1 MEYKIEKFISEL
13 VEVTEV
19 EGTTERIKGEGSEY
33 GNFTKDSFIGALEC
47 LFGGEHDERIED
59 SLGLCN
65 PYLMSSYMA
74 RLIVANELTEC
85 EPSKLLNAIVDK
97 MAEFGVD
104 VSEALQTKCR
114 ASLAE
119 VAKLQ
124 KYNKRLA
131 YKNAFFDRERLGLH

>member
-1 MEYKIEKFISEL
+1 MENRINKFISEL
-13 VEVTEV
+13 VDIMEV
-19 EGTTERIKGEGSEY
+19 EGTMERIKGEGCEY
-33 GNFTKDSFIGALEC
+33 GNFTKDFFIGALEC
-47 LFGGEHDERIED
+47 LFGGEHDIRIED

-65 PYLMSSYMA
+65 PYLMASYMA
-74 RLIVANELTEC
+74 KLIVANDLTEC

-97 MAEFGVD
+97 MAELGVD

-124 KYNKRLA
+124 KYDKRLA
-131 YKNAFFDRERLGLH
+131 HKNALLDRLRLGLH